1 VVSWEVLLHPE
12 VEAWFLGL
20 CRDDPVTADGI
31 SDAIDQLVEQGPG
44 LGRPLVDRI
53 QGSRFHN
60 MKELRPPSAGS
71 SEIRMLFAFD
81 PAREAIFLVAGD
93 KAGNWNRWY
102 RQAIAVADERY
113 IEHLISLKEDES

>member
-1 VVSWEVLLHPE
+1 VGWQVLLHPE

-20 CRDDPVTADGI
+20 CRNDPITADGI
-31 SDAIDQLVEQGPG
+31 SDAIDQLVENGPG

-53 QGSRFHN
+53 QGSHFHN
-60 MKELRPPSAGS
+60 MKELRPPSTGS
-71 SEIRMLFAFD
+71 TEIRMLFAFD

-102 RQAIAVADERY
+102 RQAIPLADERY
-113 IEHLISLKEDES
+113 TEHLIDLKEGE

>member
-1 VVSWEVLLHPE
+1 MMNRLCSWGE
-12 VEAWFLGL
+12 LG
-20 CRDDPVTADGI
+20 V
-31 SDAIDQLVEQGPG
+31 SDAIDQLVELGPG
-44 LGRPLVDRI
+44 LGRPLGRSD

-81 PAREAIFLVAGD
+81 PAREAIFLIAGD

-102 RQAIAVADERY
+102 RQAIPVADERY
-113 IEHLISLKEDES
+113 TQHLIDLKEDES

>member
-1 VVSWEVLLHPE
+1 MGWQVLLHPD

-31 SDAIDQLVEQGPG
+31 SDAVDQLVEQGPG

-102 RQAIAVADERY
+102 RQAIPVADERY
-113 IEHLISLKEDES
+113 EEHLINLKEDES